1 MITLQAS
8 EPDRAAP
15 RRMGLRRFSAAE
27 FLIALVLLFIG
38 IPFVE
43 HVDKGEIIEVMLMTL
58 VLISGVL
65 AVGGRRRTLVWSVIL
80 VLPAVTG
87 KWVKLFWPHLLP
99 AELSLIA
106 GLVFL
111 AFLIWQFLRF
121 VLRAPQV
128 NAEVLC
134 AGVSVY
140 LLLGLL
146 WTFAYLLVAGVDP
159 DAFSFNGGPAASHS
173 LQGAN
178 AFYFS
183 FITLS
188 TVGYGDI
195 LPVSPVARMLAAME
209 AITGTLFV
217 AILIARLVAL
227 HSSAGV
233 RCRSNDDNGNRS

>member
-1 MITLQAS
+1 MNAATQRIGLQRYS
-8 EPDRAAP
+8 T
-15 RRMGLRRFSAAE
+15 AE

-43 HVDKGEIIEVMLMTL
+43 HFDRGEIIEVVLMTL
-58 VLISGVL
+58 VLVSGVL
-65 AVGGRRRTLVWSVIL
+65 AVGRRQGTLVWAVIL

-87 KWVKLFWPHLLP
+87 KWLHHGWPKLVP
-99 AELSLIA
+99 AELSHVA

-121 VLRAPQV
+121 ILCAPRV
-128 NAEVLC
+128 DSEVLC
-134 AGVSVY
+134 AGISVY
-140 LLLGLL
+140 LLLGLS
-146 WTFAYLLVAGVDP
+146 WTFAYLLVAGAVP
-159 DAFSFNGGPAASHS
+159 DAFAFTGEPAGSHS
-173 LQGAN
+173 LQSAN

-195 LPVSPVARMLAAME
+195 VPVSPVARMLAAME

-217 AILIARLVAL
+217 AVLIARLVAL
-227 HSSAGV
+227 HLSEEL
-233 RCRSNDDNGNRS
+233 RSGGQGADPGNNRF